1 MAQSEEEESEKV
13 ETGTGTADLTSP
25 PDRLIER
32 GVVVEA
38 QDDVLGESDVSKPKV
53 EKVVRDAQGQLE
65 EVVVKKGVIFQKEI
79 IVPANRLQ
87 TIEEEVT
94 GVDHDH
100 NKPDQAQYDEKIVT
114 GKIGIKVE
122 AAEIEQ
128 LKSGGKE
135 EALLPATDL
144 ITRTEQTLPTE
155 SGLRELEEQ
164 QKEPEPEPADQSG
177 LLAVLGP
184 GFLAG
189 MAGNDSSAVTAYA
202 VDGATNGYGHLWLL
216 LLSTPLYQAVQFA
229 CSKVGRVSHKGL
241 SELLKDSY
249 GGWVAGM
256 AALLLI
262 IANIALIAADL
273 VAVGS
278 AIELMTGLSWVWFVT
293 PVALL
298 LWYITVYQNF
308 DTIKKIFL
316 VMSLAFATY
325 LVTAVLSKPDWGAI
339 VSNTFIPK
347 LDFNFTSISSAVA
360 LLGATISP
368 YNLYWQV
375 QGQKEEKRTG
385 SLKKLLRLDKW
396 DVGSGVL
403 SGNLVAYAIIVCASA
418 TIFTH
423 HGQINTAADA
433 AKSLEPLVGSFAK
446 YLFAFGLIGA
456 GLIAIPVLLASTSY
470 AISGTV
476 GWSAGLSR
484 KPWQSEGFYLILS
497 GALVIGVIIALS
509 GFDPIQLMFWAN
521 VLNGVLAPVLVTLLL
536 LAGNNSKVMG
546 QEKLTK
552 INSAGLIITILVM
565 TGATVLL
572 FYGLFTGAS

>member
-1 MAQSEEEESEKV
+1 M
-13 ETGTGTADLTSP
+13 
-25 PDRLIER
+25 
-32 GVVVEA
+32 
-38 QDDVLGESDVSKPKV
+38 
-53 EKVVRDAQGQLE
+53 
-65 EVVVKKGVIFQKEI
+65 
-79 IVPANRLQ
+79 
-87 TIEEEVT
+87 
-94 GVDHDH
+94 
-100 NKPDQAQYDEKIVT
+100 
-114 GKIGIKVE
+114 
-122 AAEIEQ
+122 
-128 LKSGGKE
+128 
-135 EALLPATDL
+135 
-144 ITRTEQTLPTE
+144 
-155 SGLRELEEQ
+155 
-164 QKEPEPEPADQSG
+164 
-177 LLAVLGP
+177 LAVLGP

-189 MAGNDSSAVTAYA
+189 MAGNDASAVTAYS

-241 SELLKDSY
+241 SELLMDSY

-278 AIELMTGLSWVWFVT
+278 AIELMTGFSWVWFVI

-433 AKSLEPLVGSFAK
+433 AKSLEPLLGSFAK

-476 GWSAGLSR
+476 GWPAGLSR

-552 INSAGLIITILVM
+552 INSAGLIITIVVM
-565 TGATVLL
+565 VGATVLL

>member
-1 MAQSEEEESEKV
+1 MEKGQEELSHDSHKV
-13 ETGTGTADLTSP
+13 TPTDGIVVASP
-25 PDRLIER
+25 SHSDVPIEV
-32 GVVVEA
+32 GIVVEA
-38 QDDVLGESDVSKPKV
+38 KDDVLGESDISKPKV
-53 EKVVRDAQGQLE
+53 ARVVRDEQGQVE

-87 TIEEEVT
+87 AIEEEESA
-94 GVDHDH
+94 DPHHKH
-100 NKPDQAQYDEKIVT
+100 NKDKAEKAVV
-114 GKIGIKVE
+114 GKVGIEVE

-135 EALLPATDL
+135 EQLSANDL
-144 ITRTEQTLPTE
+144 ITQTEQALPTE
-155 SGLRELEEQ
+155 SGLRKLEEQ
-164 QKEPEPEPADQSG
+164 KPSSDHPG

-189 MAGNDSSAVTAYA
+189 MAGNDASAVTAYS

-229 CSKVGRVSHKGL
+229 CSKVGRVSQKGL

-249 GGWVAGM
+249 GGWIAGM

-273 VAVGS
+273 VAIGS
-278 AIELMTGLSWVWFVT
+278 AIELMTGLSWVWFVV

-316 VMSLAFATY
+316 VMSLAFAAY
-325 LVTAVLSKPDWGAI
+325 LVTAVLSQPDWGAV

-385 SLKKLLRLDKW
+385 SLKDQLRLDKW

-552 INSAGLIITILVM
+552 LNSAGLIITIVVM
-565 TGATVLL
+565 AGATVLL
-572 FYGLFTGAS
+572 FYGLFSGAS